1 MLRRLGVCVL
11 IATLPLTAAAQEISL
26 VKHASRVTSPAASK
40 KKAVAVKPKA
50 RQDYQV
56 RPGDSL
62 SKILVDK
69 LNPRHEDMAALMAE
83 VRRLNPHIADINNI
97 PAGRSIV
104 LPGYGAGGVKSA
116 PLKAAASRAPKPAV
130 VTTQPV
136 KASAPSTKDVQ
147 EVIVVQRGQS
157 IGLILHERYGLPDT
171 AIFGEF
177 MESIKVANPG
187 IRNLD
192 HVSPGQQIVI
202 PKIPDKFFKA
212 SQPVAPTAAS
222 ATAPRVTPAAQP
234 AKPSA
239 SAKPVADVHFVD
251 VPKGA
256 VVVKRQEGDPL
267 PAKAAPAA
275 TVSSVGAPAKAE
287 PSAASRTLVRT
298 LGRMGLDL
306 RTHGSLYVPAPSG
319 ESLNVDLSKVPVLE
333 LPGGRRV
340 FLDVDG
346 RLNPALRRCI
356 QAVLPASAFVDAQS
370 DMDSTVGAALRQAGF
385 YSVNHNT
392 PIFVGAEE
400 KLRFSGNYVV
410 YKDSSRRSVC
420 VVNLLPDDAERTPA
434 AIIAYAK
441 RYGVEIVEMGG
452 RAVDDS
458 RSSQAA
464 PIVQLNHSYPQ
475 LLQTIGC
482 HFEQGVRLQ
491 LVNEDPVRLS
501 YVAPL
506 KLGQVILA
514 DRLPDE
520 TTQNLLRMRGFNLIK
535 TSESNPAELLATIGH
550 GLKDSPFRYT
560 LPNGRTVIE
569 LDAYSSGSTLLLARP
584 IDSEIARYLA
594 ARGFR
599 LLIW

>member
-1 MLRRLGVCVL
+1 MARRLWACVL

-26 VKHASRVTSPAASK
+26 VKHASRVVAPAAAK
-40 KKAVAVKPKA
+40 KKAAAVRPKTS
-50 RQDYQV
+50 QNYQIK
-56 RPGDSL
+56 PGDSL
-62 SKILVDK
+62 SRILVDK
-69 LNPRHEDMAALMAE
+69 LNPRHEDMATLMAE

-104 LPGYGAGGVKSA
+104 LPGYGAAAEKTA
-116 PLKAAASRAPKPAV
+116 PLKAAAPRAPKPAV
-130 VTTQPV
+130 AAAQPA
-136 KASAPSTKDVQ
+136 KAPAPATKDLQ

-157 IGLILHERYGLPDT
+157 VGLILHERYGLPD
-171 AIFGEF
+171 AVIFGEF
-177 MESIKVANPG
+177 LESIKVANPG
-187 IRNLD
+187 IRDLNL
-192 HVSPGQQIVI
+192 VSPGQQIVI
-202 PKIPDKFFKA
+202 PKIPEKFFNKV
-212 SQPVAPTAAS
+212 QQVAPVVAPAAPAS
-222 ATAPRVTPAAQP
+222 AQGLAS
-234 AKPSA
+234 KPPA
-239 SAKPVADVHFVD
+239 SAKPVAEVHFVD

-256 VVVKRQEGDPL
+256 VVVRRQDGDPL

-275 TVSSVGAPAKAE
+275 TASPVSAPAKAE

-306 RTHGSLYVPAPSG
+306 RTQGSLYVPAPSG

-346 RLNPALRRCI
+346 RLSPMLRRCI
-356 QAVLPASAFVDAQS
+356 QAVLPASAFVDAQA
-370 DMDSTVGAALRQAGF
+370 DIDSTVGAALSQAGF

-400 KLRFSGNYVV
+400 KLRFTGNYVI
-410 YKDSSRRSVC
+410 YKDSSRRRVC
-420 VVNLLPDDAERTPA
+420 VVNLLPDGAERTPA

-441 RYGVEIVEMGG
+441 RFGVEIVEMGG
-452 RAVDDS
+452 RPAEEGPAE
-458 RSSQAA
+458 RMA
-464 PIVQLNHSYPQ
+464 PPVQLNHSCPQ
-475 LLQTIGC
+475 LLQALGC
-482 HFEQGVRLQ
+482 NYEQGVKLQ

-514 DRLPDE
+514 ERLPDE
-520 TTQNLLRMRGFNLIK
+520 TIQNLLRLRGFNLVQINA
-535 TSESNPAELLATIGH
+535 SDPYGLLAAVGIK
-550 GLKDSPFRYT
+550 LKDSPFRYT

-569 LDAYSSGSTLLLARP
+569 LDACSSGNTLLLTHP
-584 IDSEIARYLA
+584 LDVEIAHYLA